1 MNKYIKMLVP
11 LFFSSDSKYKKDQF
25 LLKVAK
31 VLTELA
37 FSDHI
42 FCNNLKKT
50 CPNSCSFF
58 NQKSM
63 KKHIN
68 P

>member
-42 FCNNLKKT
+42 FCNNLKKHVQIAVHFLT
-50 CPNSCSFF
+50 RRV
-58 NQKSM
+58 
-63 KKHIN
+63 
-68 P
+68 